1 VPSLKVYDMSGK
13 EIETISLSE
22 DYFGIAPRKD
32 IVSEAVLNE
41 LNNER
46 RGTVKVKTR
55 GEVSGG
61 GKKPWAQKGTGR
73 ARAGSFQSP
82 LWKGGAITFGP
93 QPRDYSKKINKQTK
107 SLAFRK
113 VLSERLLAGDVVVL
127 DDLKLDSP
135 KTKGVAALL
144 AKVAPK
150 ASVLIVAE
158 SVDNNL
164 KLASRNLPDVQVE
177 PADAVNVY
185 ELLRFDKIVATK
197 GALAKLQARVAK
209 A

>member
-1 VPSLKVYDMSGK
+1 MKLPVINITGK
-13 EIETISLSE
+13 
-22 DYFGIAPRKD
+22 A
-32 IVSEAVLNE
+32 A
-41 LNNER
+41 
-46 RGTVKVKTR
+46 
-55 GEVSGG
+55 GEVEFADELLIKTGKGSQAVHDAVVAYMANQRLGTAKTKQMG
-61 GKKPWAQKGTGR
+61 EVAGSGKKPWKQKGTGR

>member
-61 GKKPWAQKGTGR
+61 GKKPWNQKGTGR
-73 ARAGSFQSP
+73 ARQGSTRAIQ
-82 LWKGGAITFGP
+82 WRHGGVAHGPKQRKFGYAMP
-93 QPRDYSKKINKQTK
+93 EKVKK
-107 SLAFRK
+107 LAYCSIM
-113 VLSERLLAGDVVVL
+113 SEKIKENSVVVISEI
-127 DDLKLDSP
+127 KYEKP
-135 KTKGVAALL
+135 KTKDFAVTLG
-144 AKVAPK
+144 
-150 ASVLIVAE
+150 
-158 SVDNNL
+158 NL
-164 KLASRNLPDVQVE
+164 KVIGSKTLVISDKKDDILKKSAANLAS
-177 PADAVNVY
+177 
-185 ELLRFDKIVATK
+185 
-197 GALAKLQARVAK
+197 AKLIYLNNINCHDLLNYEKLVFTKDAIQNLEKRLEK
-209 A
+209 